1 MEKPIKRSIEDLKRI
16 DFVDFLFE
24 TYEPKKNSAGEFF
37 YNGLDYLTN
46 EMSHM
51 SSETEKEFIEEHGF
65 AAVGFLELL
74 RIQMA
79 KTSGFGIRINNKDLQ
94 KALAALSID
103 YGVDIAEMK
112 KYYEQLV
119 DAGMII
125 VITGSN
131 GDQYATTIQQVFNW
145 EYKMWTRWTNNQ
157 YQKKK
162 RGAAESKEVPTEPA
176 TDLFDFTDFNVSSED
191 VDAIF

>member
-46 EMSHM
+46 EMSYM

-79 KTSGFGIRINNKDLQ
+79 
-94 KALAALSID
+94 
-103 YGVDIAEMK
+103 
-112 KYYEQLV
+112 
-119 DAGMII
+119 
-125 VITGSN
+125 
-131 GDQYATTIQQVFNW
+131 
-145 EYKMWTRWTNNQ
+145 
-157 YQKKK
+157 
-162 RGAAESKEVPTEPA
+162 SKEKLKMMIPTFSALNFPIKHKR
-176 TDLFDFTDFNVSSED
+176 SQ
-191 VDAIF
+191 